1 MKIINVFVLIIYF
14 RFIHLGKAS
23 KILGVFPSPG
33 YSQFILAERLMTEL
47 ANRGH
52 EVTVICPFEPKVPV
66 KRYKTIIVDGMLEE
80 FRCKLFSVIFLA
92 HVILESKY

>member
-1 MKIINVFVLIIYF
+1 MFVLVICLAISSVG
-14 RFIHLGKAS
+14 RSS

-52 EVTVICPFEPKVPV
+52 EVTVICPFQPKKPV
-66 KRYKTIIVDGMLEE
+66 KNYKTILVDGMLEE
-80 FRCKLFSVIFLA
+80 FRCK
-92 HVILESKY
+92 Y

>member
-1 MKIINVFVLIIYF
+1 MYVCYSAFFLLCSVFNI
-14 RFIHLGKAS
+14 GESS

-52 EVTVICPFEPKVPV
+52 EVTVIASYEPKKPV
-66 KRYKTIIVDGMLEE
+66 NNYKTILADKMLNLMHGKQTLLY
-80 FRCKLFSVIFLA
+80 FNCLL
-92 HVILESKY
+92 

>member
-1 MKIINVFVLIIYF
+1 MYTLVIYLWLAS
-14 RFIHLGKAS
+14 IGQSS

-52 EVTVICPFEPKVPV
+52 EVIVICPFEPKKPV
-66 KRYKTIIVDGMLEE
+66 KNYKTIVVDGMLEE
-80 FRCKLFSVIFLA
+80 FRCKYYTMVI
-92 HVILESKY
+92 HNT